1 MQPFHC
7 CSLVLLSFPSH
18 SHMFGPSVTATK
30 PFNSHAPRT
39 CERKACRS
47 APEMASVQ
55 PACAPGGASRE
66 VRRPGVLAP
75 DWDALPMPRCAR
87 YAAIRLV

>member
-1 MQPFHC
+1 MTLEVAPL
-7 CSLVLLSFPSH
+7 SRSRVLATE
-18 SHMFGPSVTATK
+18 TAL
-30 PFNSHAPRT
+30 T
-39 CERKACRS
+39 CERKAWRS

-55 PACAPGGASRE
+55 PEPACAPGATSRE

-75 DWDALPMPRCAR
+75 DWEALPMPRRAR